1 MKAGEFADGEHV
13 VRAKIDMAHPNMI
26 MRDPPIYRIKHATH
40 HRTGDDWCIYP
51 MYDFAHCLE
60 DAIEDV
66 THSICTLEFESN
78 REFYDWVLDNG
89 PAPSRPRQYEFARL
103 ALDYTVMSKRK
114 LLQLVEEG
122 QVAGWDDPRMPTV
135 AGLRRRGIRPE
146 AIRAFC
152 DLIGVAKN
160 NSTVDIGKLEFC
172 VRDDLNHEAPRAM
185 AVLDPLK
192 IVLTNY
198 PEGEVER
205 LEANDWPHDVPRE
218 GTREVPF
225 SRELY
230 VERGDFAAAPE
241 KGWYRLAPGAE
252 VRLRYAYVIRCEEA
266 VTDPATGEV
275 TELRCTYDPDTR
287 GGTTPDGRK
296 VRGTIHWVSATHAK
310 AATVRLYDRLF
321 DHPAPD
327 GDRSVDFKNHL
338 NSKSLVVLEGA
349 LVEPSLGEAKA
360 GARYQFER
368 NGYFIADA
376 IDSRDG
382 APVFNRI
389 ITLKDAWARQSAGAE
404 ATASAPT
411 PRPRRRR
418 ERGEGARAEA
428 ATRIDARQT
437 LRDERPELA
446 ARYDLYKDQIGL
458 SHEQAD
464 LLTSDLALAEFY
476 DAACADTE
484 AAATSVASWVV
495 NELLREVKDRS
506 LGDLPFDAA
515 AFGSLVKLVDD
526 GVVSRAAG
534 RSVLQAMVQRGGDPA
549 ALVESLGLTQMSD
562 EDALVAAVEAVIG
575 RSDDELA
582 RYRGG
587 DRKLLGFFMGAVMK
601 ETGGKA
607 NPQVVRELL
616 ADRLG

>member
-1 MKAGEFADGEHV
+1 MKAGEFSDGEHV
-13 VRAKIDMAHPNMI
+13 LRAKIDMAHPNMI

-60 DAIEDV
+60 DAIEGV

-103 ALDYTVMSKRK
+103 GLDYTVMSKRMFRE
-114 LLQLVEEG
+114 LVDG
-122 QVAGWDDPRMPTV
+122 RHVAGWDDPRMPTL

-160 NSTVDIGKLEFC
+160 NSTVDIGKLEYC
-172 VRDDLNHEAPRAM
+172 VRDDLNHSAPRAM

-192 IVLTNY
+192 VVLTNY
-198 PEGEVER
+198 PEGEVES
-205 LEANDWPHDVPRE
+205 LTANDWPHDVPRE

-230 VERGDFAAAPE
+230 VERGDFAAEPE

-266 VTDPATGEV
+266 VTDRLTGEV

-296 VRGTIHWVSATHAK
+296 VRGTIHWVSAAHARPV
-310 AATVRLYDRLF
+310 TVRLYDRLF

-327 GDRSVDFKNHL
+327 GDRSVDFKTHL
-338 NSKSLVVLEGA
+338 NPESLVVVDRA

-376 IDSRDG
+376 LDSRDG

-389 ITLKDAWARQSAGAE
+389 ITLKDTWARQSAGAE
-404 ATASAPT
+404 VAASQPT
-411 PRPRRRR
+411 PRVRRQR
-418 ERGEGARAEA
+418 ERGEGGRAEA
-428 ATRIDARQT
+428 ATRIDTRQA

-506 LGDLPFDAA
+506 LAELPFDAA

-526 GVVSRAAG
+526 GIVSRAAG
-534 RSVLQAMVQRGGDPA
+534 KSVLEAMVESGGDPE
-549 ALVESLGLTQMSD
+549 ALVESLGLAQMSD
-562 EDALVAAVEAVIG
+562 EDALVAAVDTVIAG
-575 RSDDELA
+575 AADEVA